1 MSLMEV
7 MDRTGH
13 REVRWNPANAEEV
26 EFAREQFDSLTDDGY
41 QAFRVE
47 RGKPGV
53 RMATFDPA
61 AESMILV
68 PQRQGG

>member
-1 MSLMEV
+1 MSMMGIL
-7 MDRTGH
+7 DATGH
-13 REVRWNPANAEEV
+13 REVRWNPTNTEEV
-26 EFAREQFDSLTDDGY
+26 DFARDQFNDLTERGY

-68 PQRQGG
+68 PRRQGG